1 MSEYIVD
8 LPDSG
13 AADEAV
19 KRFGVD
25 DSRLYGYQLT
35 GEIVRCRDC
44 RYRVISNGYFECG
57 SEQWEGYAGLRC
69 EVKPDGFCSWGDRK
83 VS

>member
-1 MSEYIVD
+1 MSEYIVE

-25 DSRLYGYQLT
+25 DSRLYGYRIT
-35 GEIVRCRDC
+35 DEIVRCSDC
-44 RYRVISNGYFECG
+44 RLFDTRKCKSHWPFRFNGYC
-57 SEQWEGYAGLRC
+57 A
-69 EVKPDGFCSWGDRK
+69 WGERR
-83 VS
+83 